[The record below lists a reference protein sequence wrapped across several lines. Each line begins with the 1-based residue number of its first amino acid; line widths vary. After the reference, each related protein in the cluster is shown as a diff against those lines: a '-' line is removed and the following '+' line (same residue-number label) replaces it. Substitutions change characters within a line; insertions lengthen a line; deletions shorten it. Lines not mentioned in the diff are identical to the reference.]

1 MLEVRDLSVRFG
13 GRTALDGISASFAPG
28 RITGVIGPNGAGKST
43 LFNVVTGFQTPD
55 EGSVRHGTVDIT
67 NWSPHRRARLGIA
80 RTFQRLELFGSLT
93 VRENIAVAVRRTH
106 HRDRRPQQFC
116 EETIE
121 RFGLEGVADTPAGVL
136 PVGIG
141 RVVELARAVAT
152 RPHTLLLDEPA
163 SGLDEV
169 ETRLFD
175 TAMRGLAASGLAL
188 GIVEHDIALVMS
200 VCDVIYV
207 LDRGRV
213 ICCGSPESVQS
224 NVDVQT
230 AYLGGVA

>member
-28 RITGVIGPNGAGKST
+28 CITGVIGPNGAGKST
-43 LFNVVTGFQTPD
+43 LFNVITGFQAPD
-55 EGSVRHGTVDIT
+55 EGSVRHGAADIT
-67 NWSPHRRARLGIA
+67 NWSPHRRARLGVA

-93 VRENIAVAVRRTH
+93 VRENVAVAVRKTH
-106 HRDRRPQQFC
+106 RRDTRVQQVC
-116 EETIE
+116 DETIE
-121 RFGLEGVADTPAGVL
+121 RFGLESVADRQAGVL

-141 RVVELARAVAT
+141 RVVELARAMAT

-163 SGLDEV
+163 SGLDEA

-175 TAMRGLAASGLAL
+175 TAMRDLATSGMAL
-188 GIVEHDIALVMS
+188 GLVEHDIALVMS

-224 NVDVQT
+224 SAEVQT